1 MIKIIMIRLIKKL
14 RQNFFWS
21 LFLIF
26 LLGGSLEKANGDM
39 ATEGSL
45 FLTSNIFK
53 AAVDKAPLTAV
64 SLWITPIEL
73 AGQYNEPQ
81 NNSAVGRAGKST
93 NGNILDSA
101 NQIFDNILNVNLL
114 NQTGIG
120 LKINF

>member
-1 MIKIIMIRLIKKL
+1 MIRLIKKL